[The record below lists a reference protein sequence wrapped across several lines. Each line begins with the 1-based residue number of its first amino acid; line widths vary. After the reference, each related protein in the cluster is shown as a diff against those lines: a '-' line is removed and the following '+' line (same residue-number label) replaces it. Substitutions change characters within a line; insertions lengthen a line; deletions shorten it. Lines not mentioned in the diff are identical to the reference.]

1 MTVSDPLTTDHPHA
15 LCVREA
21 VACTFSA
28 FCGEPPLFID
38 HDETANESVIVGI
51 ISLMSER
58 SCTMMLSLPCQ
69 TAEALAL
76 GFVGMEI
83 PFDSD
88 DMGDVVG
95 ELTNILAGSVIA
107 KLEAIG
113 ISAEMS
119 LPTVMRGS
127 GMTHL
132 LQEGMTSL
140 PLHFEVPQGA
150 FIVRIVAGEPN
161 HGLTRTPGRA

>member
-15 LCVREA
+15 MCVREA
-21 VACTFSA
+21 VASTFSA
-28 FCGEPPLFID
+28 FCGEPPLFSD
-38 HDETANESVIVGI
+38 TGEPASESVIVGI
-51 ISLMSER
+51 ISLMGER
-58 SCTMMLSLPCQ
+58 PWTMMMSLPCQ

-76 GFVGMEI
+76 VFVGMEI

-95 ELTNILAGSVIA
+95 ELTNILAGSVLA
-107 KLEAIG
+107 KLEGVG

-119 LPTVMRGS
+119 LPTVMRGN
-127 GMTHL
+127 GMMHL

-140 PLHFEVPQGA
+140 PLHFEIPQGA
-150 FIVRIVAGEPN
+150 FIVRIVAGEPSRV
-161 HGLTRTPGRA
+161 LTRVPGRA